1 MSAES
6 PLARSQFGGNA
17 LFYSNKLIGPKIAVN
32 STRTVENMANLSR
45 LTSYKEF
52 FI

>member
-17 LFYSNKLIGPKIAVN
+17 LFYSGKLIGPKIAVI
-32 STRTVENMANLSR
+32 STRTVENTGDLSG
-45 LTSYKEF
+45 LT
-52 FI
+52 